1 MPSTISNQQIR
12 DALLA
17 TNPIWAGST
26 LTYSIPGSPSFWA
39 GYNVSGEPYHST
51 FGILNSSQATA
62 FRAAMAVWDAY
73 IDLDFIETSDQGS
86 PGQIR
91 IAFVDIQSF
100 GASADGAA
108 YAVQGSTAQ
117 ARTGD
122 IWIDR
127 SQVSESFSVGSY
139 NFYLLLHEIGHS
151 LGLKHPF
158 EEGATLPTEWDMTE
172 STVMSYTPPTAH
184 VLWTFALDGTML
196 RPIPLEIYPIS
207 PMLLDVIALQARY
220 GAETVQNGGDSTY
233 AYKQDFNYFY
243 TLRDTSG
250 FDTLDFSL
258 HTRPSSISLIQSTYS
273 SIGYYSRQDQ
283 YKYWVSVYPDFATFI
298 NSTLNRDDAYTQ
310 WNNFSIAP
318 GTVIEKVLAG
328 SGADTVTGSD
338 AGASIFG
345 GAGSDRIMGGNGTN
359 YLRGD
364 DGNDSII
371 GGTGFDDINGNK
383 GNDTITGGP
392 GGDWLVGGQDNDLI
406 TSTGGNDILYGNL
419 GNDTLNG
426 GSGNEV
432 IRGGQGDDVLTGGGG
447 NDWVSGDKGSD
458 TMTGGTG
465 ADIFH
470 TFGDAG
476 IDRVTDFR
484 LSEGDRVQLDPG
496 TVYTLSQSGADTLI
510 NMTGG
515 GQMILVGVQL
525 STLTAGWIYG
535 A

>member
-1 MPSTISNQQIR
+1 MPSAISDKQIL
-12 DALLA
+12 DGLLEPGKFWPNKSVTFSIPSSKSTWSGYA
-17 TNPIWAGST
+17 SNREPFVESFST
-26 LTYSIPGSPSFWA
+26 LNVDQSNIFRSLIGSWTI
-39 GYNVSGEPYHST
+39 YT
-51 FGILNSSQATA
+51 KLN
-62 FRAAMAVWDAY
+62 AVETN
-73 IDLDFIETSDQGS
+73 DLLN

-91 IAFVDIQSF
+91 VAFVDVNLFSISN
-100 GASADGAA
+100 AVA
-108 YAVQGSTAQ
+108 YAYFPGTS
-117 ARTGD
+117 ARSGD
-122 IWIDR
+122 IWIDNTYIL
-127 SQVSESFSVGSY
+127 SSLSLGSVE
-139 NFYLLLHEIGHS
+139 FTAILHEIGHA
-151 LGLKHPF
+151 LGLKHPH
-158 EEGATLPTEWDMTE
+158 EGISIPTEWDYIRYTA
-172 STVMSYTPPTAH
+172 MSYKPGN
-184 VLWTFALDGTML
+184 DSL
-196 RPIPLEIYPIS
+196 RVSFENVSGKPVMNNDTVFPIS
-207 PMLLDVIALQARY
+207 PMLLDVIAIQGLY
-220 GAETVQNGGDSTY
+220 GASEIQNGGDTSY
-233 AYKQDFNYFY
+233 RWAQDFNFFY

-250 FDTLDFSL
+250 IDTFDFSG
-258 HTRPSSISLIQSTYS
+258 HTRPSIISLVPSTYS
-273 SIGYYSRQDQ
+273 SIGYFPKSGQIA
-283 YKYWVSVYPDFATFI
+283 YWSSQFPGYDFSVTF
-298 NSTLNRDDAYTQ
+298 NPANVYT
-310 WNNFSIAP
+310 WSDNLAIAP
-318 GTVIEKVLAG
+318 GTIIEKVLAG

-345 GAGSDRIMGGNGTN
+345 GAGSDRIVGGNGTN
-359 YLRGD
+359 YLRGE
-364 DGNDSII
+364 DGNDSIT

-432 IRGGQGDDVLTGGGG
+432 IRGGQGNDVLTGGAG

>member
-1 MPSTISNQQIR
+1 
-12 DALLA
+12 
-17 TNPIWAGST
+17 
-26 LTYSIPGSPSFWA
+26 
-39 GYNVSGEPYHST
+39 
-51 FGILNSSQATA
+51 
-62 FRAAMAVWDAY
+62 
-73 IDLDFIETSDQGS
+73 
-86 PGQIR
+86 
-91 IAFVDIQSF
+91 
-100 GASADGAA
+100 
-108 YAVQGSTAQ
+108 
-117 ARTGD
+117 
-122 IWIDR
+122 
-127 SQVSESFSVGSY
+127 
-139 NFYLLLHEIGHS
+139 
-151 LGLKHPF
+151 
-158 EEGATLPTEWDMTE
+158 
-172 STVMSYTPPTAH
+172 
-184 VLWTFALDGTML
+184 
-196 RPIPLEIYPIS
+196 
-207 PMLLDVIALQARY
+207 MLLDVIAIQGLY
-220 GAETVQNGGDSTY
+220 GASTSQNSGDTS
-233 AYKQDFNYFY
+233 YKWSQDFNYFY

-250 FDTLDFSL
+250 IDTIEFSS
-258 HTRPSSISLIQSTYS
+258 HTRPSIISLVPSTYS
-273 SIGYYSRQDQ
+273 SIGYFSASDQ
-283 YKYWVSVYPDFATFI
+283 VAYWSSQFPRYDFSSLLSQTDI
-298 NSTLNRDDAYTQ
+298 YT
-310 WNNFSIAP
+310 WSNNLAIAP
-318 GTVIEKVLAG
+318 GTTIEKVLAG

-345 GAGSDRIMGGNGTN
+345 GAGSDRIVGGNGTN
-359 YLRGD
+359 YLRGE
-364 DGNDSII
+364 DGNDSIT

-432 IRGGQGDDVLTGGGG
+432 IRGGQGDDVLTGGAG

-458 TMTGGTG
+458 TMTGGMG
-465 ADIFH
+465 VDIFH

>member
-1 MPSTISNQQIR
+1 MVVKISLEGREPVPETIGIITEIS
-12 DALLA
+12 DAERILIKHEDPVSLRWLYGEYE
-17 TNPIWAGST
+17 NVLGS
-26 LTYSIPGSPSFWA
+26 
-39 GYNVSGEPYHST
+39 
-51 FGILNSSQATA
+51 NSS
-62 FRAAMAVWDAY
+62 
-73 IDLDFIETSDQGS
+73 DLIVGNNLNN
-86 PGQIR
+86 QI
-91 IAFVDIQSF
+91 
-100 GASADGAA
+100 
-108 YAVQGSTAQ
+108 
-117 ARTGD
+117 
-122 IWIDR
+122 
-127 SQVSESFSVGSY
+127 
-139 NFYLLLHEIGHS
+139 
-151 LGLKHPF
+151 
-158 EEGATLPTEWDMTE
+158 
-172 STVMSYTPPTAH
+172 
-184 VLWTFALDGTML
+184 
-196 RPIPLEIYPIS
+196 
-207 PMLLDVIALQARY
+207 Y
-220 GAETVQNGGDSTY
+220 GNGGD
-233 AYKQDFNYFY
+233 DFI
-243 TLRDTSG
+243 
-250 FDTLDFSL
+250 
-258 HTRPSSISLIQSTYS
+258 IS
-273 SIGYYSRQDQ
+273 
-283 YKYWVSVYPDFATFI
+283 
-298 NSTLNRDDAYTQ
+298 
-310 WNNFSIAP
+310 
-318 GTVIEKVLAG
+318 
-328 SGADTVTGSD
+328 
-338 AGASIFG
+338 
-345 GAGSDRIMGGNGTN
+345 GNGLN
-359 YLRGD
+359 YLRGG
-364 DGNDSII
+364 DGNDEIQ

-432 IRGGQGDDVLTGGGG
+432 IRGGQGDDVLTGGAG